1 MSDAC
6 GVAIGPNATP
16 QAIGPNARRLRRE
29 LGAIAW
35 CALEVI
41 AEQAVA
47 DGATLIARVGVR
59 RLASEMDVAT
69 NTAARAVRA
78 LLDRGL
84 LVRSQRRARSGRF
97 ERGLYELVVPADALV
112 IVRVVPQQNPGT
124 TSTKANRTR
133 RLPVEQLALLPE

>member
-6 GVAIGPNATP
+6 AVTLGPSA
-16 QAIGPNARRLRRE
+16 GRLRRE

-41 AEQAVA
+41 AEQAIT
-47 DGATLIARVGVR
+47 DGDALVARVGVR
-59 RLASEMDVAT
+59 RLAGEMDVAT
-69 NTAARAVRA
+69 NTAARAVRV

-97 ERGLYELVVPADALV
+97 ERGLYELVVPPDALA
-112 IVRVVPQQNPGT
+112 IVHGAPQQSPTT
-124 TSTKANRTR
+124 TSSAANRTSR
-133 RLPVEQLALLPE
+133 RPKVEQLALLPE